1 MKVFCSCS
9 LRGVTSHPC
18 HPSPWT
24 CHWTPQDFCAGLL
37 TSDLRASEIK
47 TNKFFYSDDISI
59 VLHPLHKGRE
69 MRFFKNSCNGLDRS
83 PCKIPMST
91 PISSNFVHPPLLSLP
106 CYLQLPPCSFCFSV
120 VLFLWLNGWS
130 NHIWCAISLNDDM
143 DLHMLSHGTLVPEG
157 DWCMFY
163 ATRHKVYWG
172 LAHDKVFYLYS
183 DLISHTCKHTHTAH
197 SGCSRLAHPYE

>member
-91 PISSNFVHPPLLSLP
+91 PISSNFVHPPSFHFPVTSNSHPVLSAFPL
-106 CYLQLPPCSFCFSV
+106 SCFFGWMV
-120 VLFLWLNGWS
+120 DQTTFDVLFHLMM
-130 NHIWCAISLNDDM
+130 IWIYICWAM
-143 DLHMLSHGTLVPEG
+143 VP
-157 DWCMFY
+157 
-163 ATRHKVYWG
+163 
-172 LAHDKVFYLYS
+172 
-183 DLISHTCKHTHTAH
+183 
-197 SGCSRLAHPYE
+197 